1 MARNAWQ
8 KSAAIA
14 LAAVGLAS
22 LGSAP
27 VASADD
33 QLVPM
38 PGVFRGCSFS
48 AKTFVPA
55 VGYGRA
61 FAIISPIRQGTVA
74 AQVQIATARPG
85 THYVVRLI
93 QTPRPS
99 ISCGP
104 TDPGVTAASLD
115 TDGVGAASVTVQAP
129 ALPGA
134 TGAWVS
140 IDLPSEYSQT
150 PLEHYTSDY
159 IASI

>member
-8 KSAAIA
+8 NSSAIV
-14 LAAVGLAS
+14 LATVGLAA
-22 LGSAP
+22 LGAP
-27 VASADD
+27 PLASAD
-33 QLVPM
+33 QVVPM
-38 PGVFRGCSFS
+38 PGIFRGCSFS
-48 AKTFVPA
+48 AKTFVPTD
-55 VGYGRA
+55 GNGRA
-61 FAIISPIRQGTVA
+61 FAVISPIRQGTVA
-74 AQVQIATARPG
+74 AQVQLATAQPD

-99 ISCGP
+99 IGCGP
-104 TDPGVTAASLD
+104 NDPGVTESALD
-115 TDGVGAASVTVQAP
+115 TDDVGAASITLQAP